1 MKLTRIAVDNPVF
14 ATMMMVALLVLGL
27 FSYRQLGV
35 DQFPNVDLP
44 VVVVTTNY
52 PGASPETVESE
63 ISRKIEES
71 VNAIAG
77 LKTLTSRSF
86 EGQSIVIAEFEL
98 SVPAAGAMQDVREK
112 VQQVRAGFK
121 PEVKEPLI
129 QRFNPDDQPIVSI
142 AVRSD
147 IRSAR
152 DLTTLADQIIVKRL
166 QTVRDV
172 GRATI
177 AGGVKRQINIEL
189 DPGRMNSLR
198 VGVNDVMKAV
208 RDENQNFPAGNVQ
221 RGNDDRLVEVTGRMA
236 EPGNFADLIVAR
248 RGPAPVYL
256 RQVAT
261 VVDGQ
266 QERED
271 IAILNGERAVAIDI
285 IKTQGSNTIEVARGV
300 RKAVADLQTSLP
312 PDVRLEIGRDA
323 SRGIQNSV
331 NNVQETMIEGGLLT
345 IAIVFLFLHSWR
357 STVITGLALPI
368 SVFGAFMVMAAFGFT
383 LNVLTLM
390 ALSLAIGIL
399 IDDAI
404 VVRENIMRHIG
415 FGKTHRQAAID
426 GTNEIGLAVLATTLC
441 IVAVFL
447 PVAFM
452 GGIIGRFFFQFG
464 IVVSAAVLISLFVS
478 FTLDPMLSSIWYDP
492 QAQGTGRFARLVNRA
507 QERANRVY
515 RAVLGWALR
524 WPKTVLLIALA
535 SFAGSFAL
543 PRYIG
548 FEFAPQAD
556 LGEQVVSIETPIGS
570 SLEYTEAKLRQVD
583 AAVHEFPEVDYTYGT
598 VNTGYANGKNQASLY
613 LRLKPLSERK
623 RSPEQLA
630 APIRERLAS
639 IPGILVSIN
648 IPGGPGGGIQKQI
661 QLSLQGRDTA
671 VLDTLSQEVMRR
683 AAAIP
688 GLVDLDRNLKAAKPV
703 LSVRLRRDAASDLG
717 LGSAL
722 VAQSL
727 RPLFA
732 GDETSLWRAP
742 DGENYTVMVRLP
754 VDDRTGVADLQRIW
768 FTAGTEPNGLPR
780 MVHIAQIADI
790 VADVGASQI
799 NRRDL
804 NREVQITA
812 NVSGRSV
819 GRGRQRPAEDP
830 GRHHAAAGLPLRV
843 RRLDQ
848 GHQRERRLCRPGPAA
863 GRHPDLP
870 DPGLA
875 VRQLPAAHR
884 HHDVAADVADR
895 RVPRPADRRHHP
907 QPVQRH
913 RLHHADGA
921 GHQERHPACGFLQPG
936 PRARR
941 AGQRSPPRS
950 GLDPPAAHP
959 DDDARHDI
967 RHAAARPRA
976 GRRRQPARADGACG
990 DRRPH
995 KLDAAHPR
1003 RGAGG
1008 AGLHR
1013 PGEPVGDQALPP
1025 LGRRAR
1031 PSPQACRV
1039 EFAARFRAQFLARF
1053 ELCCRPCRMTPR
1065 PSACGSSNRFPPSTP
1080 SNGTPAHWRRAR
1092 PATRSSATVS

>member
-35 DQFPNVDLP
+35 DQFPNVDFP
-44 VVVVTTNY
+44 VVVVTTMY
-52 PGASPETVESE
+52 PGAAPETVETE

-77 LKTLTSRSF
+77 LKTLTSRSL

-98 SVPAAGAMQDVREK
+98 SVTSPAALQDVREK
-112 VQQVRAGFK
+112 VQQVRSLFK

-142 AVRSD
+142 AVRST
-147 IRSAR
+147 IRSVR
-152 DLTTLADQIIVKRL
+152 DLTTLADQVIVKRL

-172 GRATI
+172 GRVTI

-189 DPGRMNSLR
+189 DPGRMHSLR
-198 VGVNDVMKAV
+198 VGVNDIMTAI
-208 RDENQNFPAGNVQ
+208 REENQNFPAGNVS
-221 RGNDDRLVEVTGRMA
+221 RGNDDRVIEVTGRIA
-236 EPGNFADLIVAR
+236 EPGSFADLIVAR

-266 QERED
+266 QERENV
-271 IAILNGERAVAIDI
+271 AILNGERAVALDI
-285 IKTQGSNTIEVARGV
+285 VKTQGSNTIEVARGV
-300 RKAVADLQTSLP
+300 RKAVTDLQASLP
-312 PDVRLEIGRDA
+312 SDVKLEIVRDS

-331 NNVQETMIEGGLLT
+331 NNVQQTMIEGGLLT

-415 FGKTHRQAAID
+415 FGKSHRQAAID
-426 GTNEIGLAVLATTLC
+426 GTEEIGLAVLATTFC

-452 GGIIGRFFFQFG
+452 GGLIGRFFFQFG
-464 IVVSAAVLISLFVS
+464 VMVSAAVLISLFVS
-478 FTLDPMLSSIWYDP
+478 FTLDPMLSSVWYDP
-492 QAQGTGRFARLVNRA
+492 QAHGTGRFARIVNGA
-507 QERANRVY
+507 QEHANRVY
-515 RAVLGWALR
+515 RAVLGWSLR
-524 WPKTVLLIALA
+524 WPKITLLIALA
-535 SFAGSFAL
+535 SFVGSFGLAK
-543 PRYIG
+543 YIG
-548 FEFAPQAD
+548 FEFVPQAD
-556 LGEQVVSIETPIGS
+556 LGEQIVSIETPVGS

-613 LRLKPLSERK
+613 LRLKPVKERK

-630 APIRERLAS
+630 QPIRDRLAS
-639 IPGILVSIN
+639 IPGIVISIN
-648 IPGGPGGGIQKQI
+648 IPGGPGGGVQKQL
-661 QLSLQGRDTA
+661 QLSLQGTDTA
-671 VLDTLSQEVMRR
+671 ALDRLSQDVMRR
-683 AAAIP
+683 AREIP
-688 GLVDLDRNLKAAKPV
+688 GLVDLDRNLKAAKPL

-754 VDDRTGVADLQRIW
+754 TDDRTGVADLQRIW
-768 FTAGTEPNGLPR
+768 FTAGTEANGLPR
-780 MVHIAQIADI
+780 MIHIAQIADI
-790 VADVGASQI
+790 VSDIGASQI

-804 NREVQITA
+804 NREVWITA
-812 NVSGRSV
+812 NVSGRSTGQV
-819 GRGRQRPAEDP
+819 SADLQKLLAETPLPPGYRFVFGGSTKDIAESTSNATQALLLAVILIYLILASQFGSFLQPVAIMMSLPMSLIGVFLGLLIAGTTLNVFSAIGFIMLMGLVTKNAILLVDFFNQARARGASVNDALMEAGSIRLRPILMTTLAMVFGMMPLALALGEGASQRAPMAHAVIGGLISSTLLTLVVVPVALVYIDRVSQWAKARFSRSADELARTHRPAE
-830 GRHHAAAGLPLRV
+830 
-843 RRLDQ
+843 
-848 GHQRERRLCRPGPAA
+848 
-863 GRHPDLP
+863 
-870 DPGLA
+870 
-875 VRQLPAAHR
+875 
-884 HHDVAADVADR
+884 
-895 RVPRPADRRHHP
+895 
-907 QPVQRH
+907 
-913 RLHHADGA
+913 
-921 GHQERHPACGFLQPG
+921 
-936 PRARR
+936 
-941 AGQRSPPRS
+941 
-950 GLDPPAAHP
+950 
-959 DDDARHDI
+959 
-967 RHAAARPRA
+967 
-976 GRRRQPARADGACG
+976 
-990 DRRPH
+990 
-995 KLDAAHPR
+995 
-1003 RGAGG
+1003 
-1008 AGLHR
+1008 
-1013 PGEPVGDQALPP
+1013 
-1025 LGRRAR
+1025 
-1031 PSPQACRV
+1031 
-1039 EFAARFRAQFLARF
+1039 
-1053 ELCCRPCRMTPR
+1053 
-1065 PSACGSSNRFPPSTP
+1065 
-1080 SNGTPAHWRRAR
+1080 
-1092 PATRSSATVS
+1092 

>member
-1 MKLTRIAVDNPVF
+1 MKLTQIAVDNPVF

-35 DQFPNVDLP
+35 DQFPNIDYP
-44 VVVVTTNY
+44 IVVVTTDY
-52 PGASPETVESE
+52 PGASPETVEAE

-77 LKTLTSRSF
+77 LKTLTSRSL
-86 EGQSIVIAEFEL
+86 EGRSIVIAEFEL
-98 SVPAAGAMQDVREK
+98 SVPSAGAMQDVREK
-112 VQQVRAGFK
+112 VLQVRAAFK

-147 IRSAR
+147 IRSVR
-152 DLTTLADQIIVKRL
+152 DLTTLADQIVVKRL

-198 VGVNDVMKAV
+198 VGVNDIMKAV
-208 RDENQNFPAGNVQ
+208 RDENQNFPAGNVA
-221 RGNDDRLVEVTGRMA
+221 RGNDDRLVEVTGRIA
-236 EPGNFADLIVAR
+236 EPGSFADLIVAR

-271 IAILNGERAVAIDI
+271 VAILNGERAVAIDI
-285 IKTQGSNTIEVARGV
+285 VKTQGSNTIEVARGV
-300 RKAVADLQTSLP
+300 RKAVAELQSSLP
-312 PDVRLEIGRDA
+312 PDVRLEIGRDS

-331 NNVQETMIEGGLLT
+331 NNVQKTMVEGGLLT

-357 STVITGLALPI
+357 STMITGLALPI

-426 GTNEIGLAVLATTLC
+426 GTNEIGLAVLATTFC

-452 GGIIGRFFFQFG
+452 GGLIGRFFFQFG
-464 IVVSAAVLISLFVS
+464 VMVSAAVLISLFVS

-492 QAQGTGRFARLVNRA
+492 QAHSTGRFARTVNGA
-507 QERANRVY
+507 QERANAVY
-515 RAVLGWALR
+515 RVVLGWALR
-524 WPKTVLLIALA
+524 WPKTTLLLALA
-535 SFAGSFAL
+535 SFVGSFAL
-543 PRYIG
+543 PKYIG
-548 FEFAPQAD
+548 FEFVPQAD

-583 AAVHEFPEVDYTYGT
+583 TAVHEFPEIDYTYGT

-613 LRLKPLSERK
+613 LRLKPVRERK

-630 APIRERLAS
+630 RPIRERLAS

-648 IPGGPGGGIQKQI
+648 IPGGPGGGVQKQI

-671 VLDTLSQEVMRR
+671 TLDTLSQEVMRR
-683 AAAIP
+683 AQAIP
-688 GLVDLDRNLKAAKPV
+688 GLVDLDRNLKPAKPV

-717 LGSAL
+717 LGSSL

-754 VDDRTGVADLQRIW
+754 IDDRTGVADLQRIW
-768 FTAGTEPNGLPR
+768 FTAGTEPTGLPR

-812 NVSGRSV
+812 NVSGRSTGEV
-819 GRGRQRPAEDP
+819 SSDLQKILAETKLPP
-830 GRHHAAAGLPLRV
+830 GYRFVFGGSTKDIAEATANATQALL
-843 RRLDQ
+843 
-848 GHQRERRLCRPGPAA
+848 
-863 GRHPDLP
+863 
-870 DPGLA
+870 LA
-875 VRQLPAAHR
+875 VILIYLILASQF
-884 HHDVAADVADR
+884 
-895 RVPRPADRRHHP
+895 
-907 QPVQRH
+907 
-913 RLHHADGA
+913 GS
-921 GHQERHPACGFLQPG
+921 FLQPVAIMMSLPMSLVG
-936 PRARR
+936 VFLGLLIAGTTFNVFSAIGFIMLMGLVTKNAILLVDFFNQARARGAAVNAALLEAGSIRLRPILMTTLAMVFGMMPLALGLGEGASQR
-941 AGQRSPPRS
+941 APMAHAVIG
-950 GLDPPAAHP
+950 GLVSSTLLTLVVVPVALVYV
-959 DDDARHDI
+959 
-967 RHAAARPRA
+967 
-976 GRRRQPARADGACG
+976 
-990 DRRPH
+990 DRVSQWAT
-995 KLDAAHPR
+995 K
-1003 RGAGG
+1003 
-1008 AGLHR
+1008 
-1013 PGEPVGDQALPP
+1013 
-1025 LGRRAR
+1025 
-1031 PSPQACRV
+1031 
-1039 EFAARFRAQFLARF
+1039 RFRRSADELAHR
-1053 ELCCRPCRMTPR
+1053 RK
-1065 PSACGSSNRFPPSTP
+1065 
-1080 SNGTPAHWRRAR
+1080 PAE
-1092 PATRSSATVS
+1092 

>member
-14 ATMMMVALLVLGL
+14 ATMMMVALLVMGL
-27 FSYRQLGV
+27 FSYRQLGI
-35 DQFPNVDLP
+35 DQFPNVDYP

-52 PGASPETVESE
+52 PGASPETVETE

-77 LKTLTSRSF
+77 LKTLTSRSL

-98 SVPAAGAMQDVREK
+98 SVPSAGALQDVREK
-112 VQQVRAGFK
+112 VQMVRAAFK

-152 DLTTLADQIIVKRL
+152 DLTTFADQVIVKRL

-177 AGGVKRQINIEL
+177 AGGVKRQINIDL

-198 VGVNDVMKAV
+198 VGVNDVMKAIK
-208 RDENQNFPAGNVQ
+208 DENQNFPAGNVQ
-221 RGNDDRLVEVTGRMA
+221 RGNDDRLIEVTGRVA
-236 EPGNFADLIVAR
+236 EPGSFADLIVAR
-248 RGPAPVYL
+248 RGQAPVYL
-256 RQVAT
+256 REVAT

-266 QERED
+266 QELENL
-271 IAILNGERAVAIDI
+271 AILGGERAVAIDI
-285 IKTQGSNTIEVARGV
+285 VKTQGSNTIEVARGV
-300 RKAVADLQTSLP
+300 RTAVAELQKTLP
-312 PDVRLEIGRDA
+312 PDIKLEIVRDS

-331 NNVQETMIEGGLLT
+331 NNVQRTMIEGGLLT

-415 FGKTHRQAAID
+415 FGKSHRQAAID
-426 GTNEIGLAVLATTLC
+426 GTDEIGLAVLATTFC

-452 GGIIGRFFFQFG
+452 GGLIGRFFFQFG
-464 IVVSAAVLISLFVS
+464 VMVSAAVLISLFVS
-478 FTLDPMLSSIWYDP
+478 FTLDPMLSSVWYDP
-492 QAQGTGRFARLVNRA
+492 QAHGTGRFARIVNAA

-515 RAVLGWALR
+515 RGVLGWSLR
-524 WPKTVLLIALA
+524 WPKITLLIALV
-535 SFAGSFAL
+535 SFLASFAL
-543 PRYIG
+543 PKFIG
-548 FEFAPQAD
+548 FEFVPQAD
-556 LGEQVVSIETPIGS
+556 LGETVVSIETPVGS

-583 AAVHEFPEVDYTYGT
+583 AAVREFPEVDYTYGT

-613 LRLKPLSERK
+613 LRLKPIDQRK
-623 RSPEQLA
+623 RSPVDLA
-630 APIRERLAS
+630 QPIRERLSS

-648 IPGGPGGGIQKQI
+648 IPGGPGGGVQKQL
-661 QLSLQGRDTA
+661 QLSLQGTDTA
-671 VLDTLSQEVMRR
+671 VLDKLSQEIMER
-683 AAAIP
+683 AAKIP

-754 VDDRTGVADLQRIW
+754 LDARTGVADLQRIW

-780 MVHIAQIADI
+780 MVHIAQIAD
-790 VADVGASQI
+790 VVNDVGASQI

-804 NREVQITA
+804 NREALITG
-812 NVSGRSV
+812 NVSGRSPGEV
-819 GRGRQRPAEDP
+819 SSDLQKLMADTKLPPGYRFVFGGSTKDIAESS
-830 GRHHAAAGLPLRV
+830 ASAQQALL
-843 RRLDQ
+843 
-848 GHQRERRLCRPGPAA
+848 
-863 GRHPDLP
+863 
-870 DPGLA
+870 LA
-875 VRQLPAAHR
+875 VILIYLILASQFAS
-884 HHDVAADVADR
+884 
-895 RVPRPADRRHHP
+895 
-907 QPVQRH
+907 
-913 RLHHADGA
+913 
-921 GHQERHPACGFLQPG
+921 FLQPIAIMMSLPMALIG
-936 PRARR
+936 VFVGLIVAGSTLNVFSAIGFIMLMGLVVKNAILLVDFFNQARAR
-941 AGQRSPPRS
+941 
-950 GLDPPAAHP
+950 
-959 DDDARHDI
+959 
-967 RHAAARPRA
+967 
-976 GRRRQPARADGACG
+976 
-990 DRRPH
+990 
-995 KLDAAHPR
+995 
-1003 RGAGG
+1003 
-1008 AGLHR
+1008 
-1013 PGEPVGDQALPP
+1013 
-1025 LGRRAR
+1025 
-1031 PSPQACRV
+1031 
-1039 EFAARFRAQFLARF
+1039 
-1053 ELCCRPCRMTPR
+1053 
-1065 PSACGSSNRFPPSTP
+1065 
-1080 SNGTPAHWRRAR
+1080 GTPVNEALLEAGTIRLRPILMTTLAMIFGMMPLALGLGEGASQRAPMAHAVIGGLISSTLLTLVVVPVMLIYIDRLSLWAKRRFSRSADEVAR
-1092 PATRSSATVS
+1092 THKPAE